1 MHQPRWK
8 LKSKEVR
15 PLIGEEVCEHLGG
28 KWEEQAEAVATVRW
42 VGSPVP
48 FQSPRAMS
56 EREGEESEERGE
68 ESLTGSLL
76 RQWDFPGKILE
87 WVAISYSRDESVLMS
102 IPRLFSYQI

>member
-1 MHQPRWK
+1 MKKCVSIWGASGRSKQRRWQQ
-8 LKSKEVR
+8 SDGWD
-15 PLIGEEVCEHLGG
+15 P
-28 KWEEQAEAVATVRW
+28 
-42 VGSPVP
+42 PVP
-48 FQSPRAMS
+48 FQSPQAMG

-76 RQWDFPGKILE
+76 RPWDFPGKILE

>member
-1 MHQPRWK
+1 VGGA
-8 LKSKEVR
+8 S
-15 PLIGEEVCEHLGG
+15 IGGG
-28 KWEEQAEAVATVRW
+28 NSQM
-42 VGSPVP
+42 GGILPFLFVP
-48 FQSPRAMS
+48 FQSPRAMG

-76 RQWDFPGKILE
+76 RPWDFPGKILE